1 MEGLEHQGVQRAVAQ
16 VGQEFLAVH
25 GAVGLPS
32 RVTVPEGLK
41 SGRLPTPLIGLA
53 WRCTC
58 PEIVASMFGG
68 SARGEEG

>member
-1 MEGLEHQGVQRAVAQ
+1 MEGLANKGVQRPVAQ
-16 VGQEFLAVH
+16 VGLDFLAVH

-41 SGRLPTPLIGLA
+41 AGACPRHLSV
-53 WRCTC
+53 WRGAVLG
-58 PEIVASMFGG
+58 PEIVAPMFGG